1 MVTKRKL
8 ERLSGH
14 AARKLVRQGTGSEH
28 MAIVLQ
34 TESGENMVLQ
44 RVGGNPFDD
53 ETTRA
58 LADRDVEVEGFRVGN
73 TFRFTKAK
81 PR

>member
-8 ERLSGH
+8 ERLCGH
-14 AARKLVRQGTGSEH
+14 ASRKLVRKGTGSEH
-28 MAIVLQ
+28 LAIVLQ

-44 RVGGNPFDD
+44 RVGGRPFDD
-53 ETTRA
+53 QATRA
-58 LADRDVEVEGFRVGN
+58 LAGQDVEVEGFRVGN